1 MELVEFNNLEIV
13 VDKEYKNINCYK
25 YEDSIFFIEPNF
37 YTQLI
42 YLKEH
47 FSDKYINIIN
57 KILEIALRNKK
68 VVFTGDFENPVVNK
82 DDFIYREIN
91 DVLAEL
97 KLYFDNKTNPDSDW
111 KD

>member
-1 MELVEFNNLEIV
+1 MEYIEFNDLKIV
-13 VDKEYKNINCYK
+13 KDKDYKDINCYQ
-25 YEDSIFFIEPNF
+25 YEGSLFYIEPNF

-47 FSDKYINIIN
+47 FSKEYNDIVI
-57 KILEIALRNKK
+57 KIKEVALRNKK
-68 VVFTGDFENPVVNK
+68 VIFTGDFENPVVHK
-82 DDFIYREIN
+82 EGFIYREIN

-97 KLYFDNKTNPDSDW
+97 KLYFDNKSNPDSDW